1 MDRALA
7 AVSVLIATTAI
18 TAALVPLSR
27 VVAGRLGAIDQPGPR
42 KIHGRPMPRLGG
54 LAVFLGFSLVVWSG
68 YLLLPVVD
76 RSLWAHERFG
86 SALALLRDVHRVETK
101 LVALLAGSTVAFTIG
116 LLDDLR
122 GPSFPVRAKVVG
134 QVLAA
139 VVLIAAGVT
148 TSFMPYGWMN
158 ALVTLLWLFGVTNA
172 FNLLDNMDGLSA
184 GVAAVACLVL
194 LINAWSLGEFF
205 ISLMLVAFLGALLG
219 FLIYN
224 FNPASVFLGDCGS
237 LFVGYVMASLTLL
250 ERYVSN
256 ASGTLFPILMPV
268 MVCLVPL
275 TDTATV
281 VFVRLWERRPIYV
294 GDARH
299 LSHRLVSMGFS
310 PRSAV
315 LLLYVLTFSLGLGA
329 AALTQA
335 SAGQAFLVVLQALG
349 FVTVVLVLIFAERR
363 RLRRPVTLE
372 RRFAVGEGP

>member
-1 MDRALA
+1 MDRALVA
-7 AVSVLIATTAI
+7 AMVLVTATLL
-18 TAALVPLSR
+18 TAALVPLTR
-27 VVAGRLGAIDQPGPR
+27 PLAVRLGAIDAPGPR

-54 LAVFLGFSLVVWSG
+54 LAVFGGFSLVVWSG
-68 YLLLPVVD
+68 YFLLPVVD
-76 RSLWAHERFG
+76 RSPWVQERFG
-86 SALALLRDVHRVETK
+86 SALTLLREVHRVEAK
-101 LVALLAGSTVAFTIG
+101 LLALMAGSTVAFSIG

-122 GPSFPVRAKVVG
+122 GPSFPVWAKVVG

-139 VVLIAAGVT
+139 SVLMLAGVG
-148 TSFMPYGWMN
+148 TSFLPFAWMN
-158 ALVTLLWLFGVTNA
+158 DLVTLMWLVGVTNA

-184 GVAAVACLVL
+184 GVAAVGCLVL

-205 ISLMLVAFLGALLG
+205 ISLMLLAFLGTLLG
-219 FLIYN
+219 FLFYN

-237 LFVGYVMASLTLL
+237 LFVGYVVASLTLL
-250 ERYVSN
+250 ERYVSK

-299 LSHRLVSMGFS
+299 LSHRLVSLGFS
-310 PRSAV
+310 ARSAV

-335 SAGQAFLVVLQALG
+335 SPGQAFLVVLQALG
-349 FVTVVLVLIFAERR
+349 FVAVVLVLIFAERR
-363 RLRRPVTLE
+363 RSRRPVPLE
-372 RRFAVGEGP
+372 RRYATGEGP